1 MSAGGQSRALSPERV
16 AAPGTA
22 DPRVFRSPGR
32 TTGMDL
38 PANRRREAAAVGAFG
53 AAFLL
58 VFVVE
63 AVLLATQLSV
73 ALPVAFV
80 VGLLVAGLAFART
93 G

>member
-1 MSAGGQSRALSPERV
+1 MTGALGRAAGDPQRTPKAYESACR
-16 AAPGTA
+16 TA
-22 DPRVFRSPGR
+22 
-32 TTGMDL
+32 GMDL
-38 PANRRREAAAVGAFG
+38 QANRRREAAAVGAFS

>member
-1 MSAGGQSRALSPERV
+1 MDAGPLAGRPT
-16 AAPGTA
+16 PGNT

-38 PANRRREAAAVGAFG
+38 PASRRREAAAVGTFG
-53 AAFLL
+53 AVFLL

-80 VGLLVAGLAFART
+80 VGLLVAGLAFVRT